1 MSNIAS
7 PSAAQQP
14 DRGVRLARRS
24 LIAFAIGLF
33 VLLTLGAV
41 WFPDYAQRHSSEST
55 PNDFWTARQAQ
66 AGLAELS
73 WPGDA
78 IAWWQFSSDIAGT
91 AIIFSFAVFLMW
103 RKSDDWFGLF
113 LIFTFLIVGVGSTL
127 MEPALERL
135 PGLVP
140 VNNLLG
146 VIGWQLMFILFYVF
160 PDGHFVPRWTRWLP
174 LVWLAANLVN
184 QMSGLWVGMGL
195 VLTTVAS
202 QIYRYGWR
210 STPLQKQQTK
220 WLVAALVVTMLFLIT
235 LAPGIF
241 EPPSAEALGARL
253 VGALLGGTLFR
264 LIFLLF
270 PAGILIAILRY
281 RLWDIDVIIRRT
293 LVYSVLTGLLALIYF
308 GGVVLLQQLT
318 RSITGESSDV
328 AIVVSTL
335 VIAVLFFPLRRRVQN
350 TIDRRFYRRK
360 YDAAKTLAAFGV
372 TVRDEVELDRLTS
385 ELLNVV
391 NETMQ
396 PASVSLWL
404 KPTIDRTRQIAEGKR

>member
-1 MSNIAS
+1 MTNIAT

-14 DRGVRLARRS
+14 DRGVRLARWC
-24 LIAFAIGLF
+24 LIVFAIGLF
-33 VLLTLGAV
+33 ILLALGAV

-66 AGLAELS
+66 AGLAELR

-78 IAWWQFSSDIAGT
+78 IVWWQFSSDIVGA

-103 RKSDDWFGLF
+103 RKSADWFGLF
-113 LIFTFLIVGVGSTL
+113 LTFTFLIVGVGSTL
-127 MEPALERL
+127 LEPALERL

-174 LVWLAANLVN
+174 FVWLAANLVN

-220 WLVAALVVTMLFLIT
+220 WLVAALVVTMLFLII

-241 EPPSAEALGARL
+241 EPPSADGLGARL
-253 VGALLGGTLFR
+253 IGALLGGTLFR

-270 PAGILIAILRY
+270 PAAILIAILRH

-293 LVYSVLTGLLALIYF
+293 LVYSVLTAVLALIYF

-318 RSITGESSDV
+318 RSITASSDL

-335 VIAVLFFPLRRRVQN
+335 VIAALFFPLRRRVQN
-350 TIDRRFYRRK
+350 AIDRRFYRRK
-360 YDAAKTLAAFGV
+360 YDAAKTLAAFGM
-372 TVRDEVELDRLTS
+372 TARDEVELEKLTA

-404 KPTIDRTRQIAEGKR
+404 KAEKGGK